1 VSSRLLT
8 VLQTVAFP
16 FRHVVRVGTPGENQT
31 PDFDVRSVALYSLS
45 YGGMEPTIGVEP
57 MVCALRVPCFTAKL
71 RRRGADDRI
80 RTDLLL
86 LTEEALVPTSI
97 TGVAPGHRFERR

>member
-1 VSSRLLT
+1 MSSRLLT

-16 FRHVVRVGTPGENQT
+16 FRHVVVDRPRRIELLCAWFEARCLSNRLRA
-31 PDFDVRSVALYSLS
+31 DV
-45 YGGMEPTIGVEP
+45 EPTIGLEP
-57 MVCALRVPCFTAKL
+57 MLCALRVRCFTAKL

-97 TGVAPGHRFERR
+97 IGVAPDERFERP